1 MYEGSEK
8 AKRLKK
14 LSISSSSRYRGKL
27 AEAQLIV
34 CVSMGLVGPTQVF
47 NLLGKLFY
55 TDLYT
60 QTTTH
65 TFN

>member
-1 MYEGSEK
+1 MYEGSQK

-14 LSISSSSRYRGKL
+14 LSISSSRYRGKL

-34 CVSMGLVGPTQVF
+34 CVSLGLVGPTQVF